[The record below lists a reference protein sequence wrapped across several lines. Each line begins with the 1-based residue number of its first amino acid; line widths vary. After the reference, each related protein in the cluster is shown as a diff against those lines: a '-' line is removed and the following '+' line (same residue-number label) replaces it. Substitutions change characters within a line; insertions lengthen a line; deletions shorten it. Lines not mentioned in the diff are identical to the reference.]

1 MNPRERL
8 PDRRPHELLA
18 LREASLWD
26 AVRRCHART
35 NYYRLGDD
43 PEARRA
49 LNEWEDVFVG
59 MERRAPISATVIPFT
74 GRRR

>member
-1 MNPRERL
+1 MIDPA
-8 PDRRPHELLA
+8 LLH
-18 LREASLWD
+18 EASLWEE
-26 AVRRCHART
+26 VRRCHAST

-49 LNEWEDVFVG
+49 LNEWEAVFVG
-59 MERRAPISATVIPFT
+59 MDGKATSSAAVIPFR